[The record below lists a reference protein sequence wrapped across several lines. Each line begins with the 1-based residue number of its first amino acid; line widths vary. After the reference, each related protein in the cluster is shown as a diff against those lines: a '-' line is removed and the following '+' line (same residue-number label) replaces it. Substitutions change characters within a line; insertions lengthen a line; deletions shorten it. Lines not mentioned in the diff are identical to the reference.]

1 MISRRRLLQ
10 YLPSVPFAGGLFGSS
25 IGTRGN
31 GNAIASSLSSGR
43 AIPGYRDYF
52 AELGLRTFINAA
64 GTLTALS
71 GSLMPDEVIEAYDYA
86 RRTYVRL
93 DDIQDKVGERI
104 ASLLGTEYATV
115 TTGAF
120 GAITLGTAGILC
132 GMDEKKVAQLPDTTG
147 MKDVVIKMGTS
158 DIGYIHAVLN
168 TGATVIEVSTLE
180 ELEDAIDEQT
190 AMLFYFNA
198 YNDTEVTPEQ
208 FVAVGKKYGIPTFN
222 DIAADVPPVE
232 NLWKYTNMGFDLVA
246 VSGGKGLRGPQ
257 SAGLLLGRKGLIQAA
272 RLHTPPR
279 GATIGRGM
287 KINKEEVLAM
297 MVALERYLA
306 TDHDQEWKQWES
318 QIQFVSETVKSVPGA
333 ETEIH
338 VPDIANHVPT
348 LKITWDQSRINIA
361 PNDAK
366 QRLRDGH
373 PSIETGGGRDDIGVS
388 VWMMRPGE
396 VEIVASR
403 IRDVLREAVST
414 S

>member
-1 MISRRRLLQ
+1 
-10 YLPSVPFAGGLFGSS
+10 
-25 IGTRGN
+25 
-31 GNAIASSLSSGR
+31 
-43 AIPGYRDYF
+43 
-52 AELGLRTFINAA
+52 
-64 GTLTALS
+64 
-71 GSLMPDEVIEAYDYA
+71 MPDEVVEAYDYA

-104 ASLLGTEYATV
+104 ASMLGVEYATV

-120 GAITLGTAGILC
+120 GAITLGTAGVLT

-147 MKDVVIKMGTS
+147 MKNVVIKMGTS

-168 TGATVIEVSTLE
+168 TGAKVIEVSTLQ
-180 ELEDAIDEQT
+180 ELENAIDERT

-198 YNDTEVTPEQ
+198 YNNTDVTPEQ

-232 NLWKYTNMGFDLVA
+232 NLWKYSKMGFDLVA

-257 SAGLLLGRKGLIQAA
+257 SAGLLLGRRDLIQAA

-287 KINKEEVLAM
+287 KVNKEEVLAM
-297 MVALERYLA
+297 MVAVERYLA
-306 TDHDQEWKQWES
+306 TDHEKEWKEWES
-318 QIQFVSETVKSVPGA
+318 QIQFISDTVKTVPGT
-333 ETEIH
+333 ETEYY
-338 VPDIANHVPT
+338 VPEIANHVPT
-348 LKITWDQSRINIA
+348 LRITWDQNHIPVT

-373 PSIETGGGRDDIGVS
+373 PSIETGGGRDDISVS

-396 VEIVASR
+396 VEIVAYR
-403 IRDVLREAVST
+403 IRDVLRAAAA
-414 S
+414 

>member
-1 MISRRRLLQ
+1 M
-10 YLPSVPFAGGLFGSS
+10 GGGGSATAS
-25 IGTRGN
+25 HLGRG
-31 GNAIASSLSSGR
+31 SG
-43 AIPGYRDYF
+43 IPEYRDYF

-71 GSLMPDEVIEAYDYA
+71 GSLMPDEVVEAYDYA

-104 ASLLGTEYATV
+104 ASMLGVEYATV

-120 GAITLGTAGILC
+120 GAITLGTAGVLT

-147 MKDVVIKMGTS
+147 MKNVVIKMGTS

-168 TGATVIEVSTLE
+168 TGAKVIEVSTLQ
-180 ELEDAIDEQT
+180 ELENAIDERT

-198 YNDTEVTPEQ
+198 YNNTDVTPEQ

-232 NLWKYTNMGFDLVA
+232 NLWKYSKMGFDLVA

-257 SAGLLLGRKGLIQAA
+257 SAGLLLGRRDLIQAA

-287 KINKEEVLAM
+287 KVNKEEVLAM
-297 MVALERYLA
+297 MVAVERYLA
-306 TDHDQEWKQWES
+306 TDHEKEWKEWES
-318 QIQFVSETVKSVPGA
+318 QIQFISDTVKTVPGT
-333 ETEIH
+333 ETEYY
-338 VPDIANHVPT
+338 VPEIANHVPT
-348 LKITWDQSRINIA
+348 LRITWDQNRIPVT

-373 PSIETGGGRDDIGVS
+373 PSIETGGGRDDISVS

-396 VEIVASR
+396 VEIVAYR
-403 IRDVLREAVST
+403 IRDVLRAAAA
-414 S
+414 